1 MGCCAHSNG
10 LFNISFTRSKAISIL
25 SVTELFN
32 TLFRIV
38 LAIYSVYFYC
48 GVARFSKTEGLGLI
62 YHCVMRQ
69 SSLLILE
76 MYKLWLVQVFS
87 AYRKE
92 INISFV
98 IDFIYQL

>member
-1 MGCCAHSNG
+1 M
-10 LFNISFTRSKAISIL
+10 
-25 SVTELFN
+25 
-32 TLFRIV
+32 
-38 LAIYSVYFYC
+38 
-48 GVARFSKTEGLGLI
+48 
-62 YHCVMRQ
+62 
-69 SSLLILE
+69 LILE